1 MFEIKD
7 EGVFK
12 SGSGLHGG
20 IGGMHDACGALLGA
34 SMMLGLRYGLAEES
48 AKSVKQDKPTQL
60 VAQLYKWFEKE
71 FGSVQCRV
79 ITAGFDKEVSNT
91 STRELT
97 EKEKLDGRHARC
109 NQLAGETAA
118 RTAEMFL
125 EVGSQ

>member
-1 MFEIKD
+1 MKD

-12 SGSGLHGG
+12 CGSGLHGG

-34 SMMLGLRYGLAEES
+34 SMMLGLMYGLAEEA
-48 AKSVKQDKPTQL
+48 AKSVRQDKPTQL
-60 VAQLYKWFEKE
+60 VAQLYKWFENE

-79 ITAGFDKEVSNT
+79 ITAGFDKEVADA

-97 EKEKLDGRHARC
+97 EKERLDGRRARC
-109 NQLAGETAA
+109 NELAGKIAA

-125 EVGSQ
+125 AVDSQQR